1 MRPKVRPAFVAL
13 FSLLAAGCQTAS
25 LQDVVPTTVPVGL
38 ADSAT
43 TATDG
48 PVEAIV
54 PGSAGQAAG
63 DTVVSTEVRRN
74 PGLPSLISIETTAPP
89 ETRDFVGA
97 GVAKSGRF
105 PTFGRQPR
113 AANAQFS
120 EADKLAAEAE
130 MTELLANRASTPDAR
145 AQYEARL
152 RELRALAASHG
163 SDTQQQIE
171 K

>member
-1 MRPKVRPAFVAL
+1 MRPSVRPAFVAF

-25 LQDVVPTTVPVGL
+25 LQDVAPTTVPVSR
-38 ADSAT
+38 ADDAT
-43 TATDG
+43 AATGVPADG
-48 PVEAIV
+48 IV
-54 PGSAGQAAG
+54 SGSAGQAAG
-63 DTVVSTEVRRN
+63 DTVVPAEVRAN
-74 PGLPSLISIETTAPP
+74 PGLPSLIPLEKTAPP
-89 ETRDFVGA
+89 ETKEFVAA
-97 GVAKSGRF
+97 GVAKSGQF

-145 AQYEARL
+145 ALYEARL
-152 RELRALAASHG
+152 RQLRALAANHG
-163 SDTQQQIE
+163 SDTQQEIE